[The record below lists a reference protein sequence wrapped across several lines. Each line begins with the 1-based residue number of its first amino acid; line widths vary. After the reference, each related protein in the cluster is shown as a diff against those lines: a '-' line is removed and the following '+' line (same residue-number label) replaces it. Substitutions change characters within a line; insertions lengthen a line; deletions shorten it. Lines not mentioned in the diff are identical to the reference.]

1 MVVRRWAALEFPSKA
16 QLGWGRDVLQPFMG
30 LACQPSLSPPLLT
43 HTDNSLQWNFN
54 FELRFCYG
62 FVLEKLQMLLFLE
75 KFKNAGKAT
84 TDQLG
89 TIHIHTYKYII
100 PLNLDIYTFYWLN
113 CVWCEQK
120 IKDILIKSSGFSCC
134 SGKQQK
140 WVVRV
145 DSRCWGKEGA
155 GEEGAG
161 EEGGGRGRR
170 DWYPQ

>member
-1 MVVRRWAALEFPSKA
+1 MQFPSKA
-16 QLGWGRDVLQPFMG
+16 QLGGGRDVLQPFMG
-30 LACQPSLSPPLLT
+30 LACQPSTFSFSPSHTQTFFAMKFQLWASLL
-43 HTDNSLQWNFN
+43 LWFL
-54 FELRFCYG
+54 F
-62 FVLEKLQMLLFLE
+62 LEKLQMLLFLE

-140 WVVRV
+140 
-145 DSRCWGKEGA
+145 
-155 GEEGAG
+155 
-161 EEGGGRGRR
+161 
-170 DWYPQ
+170 